1 MVKKPDRLKFLE
13 VLDNAV
19 GVFIDNSKNVYNNI
33 IAISHND
40 ADGISSLQIIQNLL
54 HNLKKNFDYFIYNR
68 SVSWATYLNG
78 ILPKRQT
85 EKTAFIFTDIGSTLT
100 ELIPIITKRKEH
112 FFILDHHEVENDVG
126 LNDFPEN
133 LFFVNPTVYGF
144 DGLDHIAGATLAYMF
159 AKQISPSITNH
170 AWLTAI
176 GIAGDS
182 LRSMDRLKSFNR
194 EVYQELIDE
203 ELIED
208 REGLILFGG
217 MHNSIKNGL
226 KYSILPFVKQLG
238 GEGDEKIK
246 SFLNQLQIN
255 PNKKTSELE
264 KSEIEAIQK
273 NTNLKTGHYAL
284 IPQKEGLL
292 KFVFEHALLLNIL
305 SFKNISA
312 AVSMI
317 QQKTITRYAKA
328 IYIDYVNNLTK
339 NLKKVYTA
347 INRFE
352 TKKAIFID
360 AGNGTIQPSNWSDT
374 ASFSMVNELTN
385 PEKMLFLGGLERK
398 TQMIKLS
405 IRCSRK
411 FIEINKGVG
420 VNKVIAQIKTELG
433 GNGGGHK
440 LAGGIRL
447 SKPSFNRLKNNIDQY
462 VQFD

>member
-13 VLDNAV
+13 ALDNAV
-19 GVFIDNSKNVYNNI
+19 DVFIDNSKNVYNNI

-54 HNLKKNFDYFIYNR
+54 HKLKKNFDYFIYNR
-68 SVSWATYLNG
+68 SVSWAAYLNG
-78 ILPKRQT
+78 ILPKRHT
-85 EKTAFIFTDIGSTLT
+85 EKTALIFTDVGSTLT

-126 LNDFPEN
+126 LNDLPEN

-182 LRSMDRLKSFNR
+182 LRSMDRLESFNR

-238 GEGDEKIK
+238 GEGDENIK

-255 PNKKTSELE
+255 PNKKTYELE

-273 NTNLKTGHYAL
+273 IPLPHNLKSLQSFLGKTNFIRRFIPNYAE
-284 IPQKEGLL
+284 IAKPIQSLL
-292 KFVFEHALLLNIL
+292 KKDAKFVWQEDN
-305 SFKNISA
+305 
-312 AVSMI
+312 
-317 QQKTITRYAKA
+317 
-328 IYIDYVNNLTK
+328 
-339 NLKKVYTA
+339 
-347 INRFE
+347 
-352 TKKAIFID
+352 KKAF
-360 AGNGTIQPSNWSDT
+360 Q
-374 ASFSMVNELTN
+374 E
-385 PEKMLFLGGLERK
+385 
-398 TQMIKLS
+398 IK
-405 IRCSRK
+405 CA
-411 FIEINKGVG
+411 
-420 VNKVIAQIKTELG
+420 IARAPVLVSPDY
-433 GNGGGHK
+433 
-440 LAGGIRL
+440 
-447 SKPSFNRLKNNIDQY
+447 SKDFHDFFFRFQRY
-462 VQFD
+462 HC